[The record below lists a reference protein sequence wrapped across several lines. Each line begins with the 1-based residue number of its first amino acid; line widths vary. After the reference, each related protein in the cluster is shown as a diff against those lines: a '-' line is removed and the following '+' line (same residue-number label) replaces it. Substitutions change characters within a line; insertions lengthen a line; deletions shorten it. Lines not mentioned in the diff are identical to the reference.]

1 MTLEKRIHWGDLL
14 ETFKIINGC
23 YNLQSDLFFTYD
35 EGQRRGHSKKLY
47 RKRSRLDLRK
57 YIFSNRVSE

>member
-1 MTLEKRIHWGDLL
+1 MTLGKRHKSDLL

-35 EGQRRGHSKKLY
+35 EGQRRGRLKKLY
-47 RKRSRLDLRK
+47 KKSSRLIA
-57 YIFSNRVSE
+57 YI